1 MKDTLLRLVKDSA
14 SFRFKQPHKND
25 KFDKIQK
32 IIKQYDLKNDL
43 PATNMLSPAIL
54 KICFTKS
61 QNIEMD
67 FAKLTSLLK
76 QLQPTGREA

>member
-32 IIKQYDLKNDL
+32 IIKQYDLKNGL